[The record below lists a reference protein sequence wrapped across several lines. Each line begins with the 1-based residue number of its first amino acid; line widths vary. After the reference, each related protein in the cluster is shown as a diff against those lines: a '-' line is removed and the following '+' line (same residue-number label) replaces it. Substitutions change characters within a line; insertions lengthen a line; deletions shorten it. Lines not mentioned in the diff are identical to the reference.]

1 MTKLLVTEITRMGPA
16 VCVIGLQRD
25 KEKVQS
31 IRPVPTWVN
40 GWLHFPYQRG
50 EVLECSLAPIC
61 GAPPHVED
69 RALTKNFRKSATV
82 GESDIVT
89 YLRKAECADS
99 LRGLFECAVYENKK
113 GSGVYARPTEAHRSI
128 CGCQT
133 QNLRLELCGNELR
146 ATLVLASGELLRD
159 LPVVDRDW
167 LDFKDAA
174 LAVERGA
181 NLAARL
187 ERFLNSQLQYK
198 IMSCP
203 HHFVRIGLTRPYR
216 EVCWLMLDA
225 LFPMPKAEWLE
236 EF

>member
-1 MTKLLVTEITRMGPA
+1 MSKLLITEITRMGPA
-16 VCVIGLQRD
+16 FCVIGLQRD

-40 GWLHFPYQRG
+40 GWLRFPYQRG

-69 RALTKNFRKSATV
+69 RALTREFKKSATV
-82 GESDIVT
+82 GESDMVA

-99 LRGLFECAVYENKK
+99 LRGLFGCAIRENKK
-113 GSGVYARPTEAHRSI
+113 GNGAYAFPAEAQRSI
-128 CGCQT
+128 CGCRT

-146 ATLVLASGELLRD
+146 ATLSLSSGELLRD

-167 LDFKDAA
+167 LDFLDAA
-174 LAVERGA
+174 FAENRGA
-181 NLAARL
+181 NRAARF
-187 ERFLNSQLQYK
+187 ERFLNSQFHYK
-198 IMSCP
+198 IMNCP

-216 EVCWLMLDA
+216 DVCWLMLDT
-225 LFPMPKAEWLE
+225 LFPLPKADWLE